1 MPPNPK
7 MPFHMC
13 TPTSKPPLTLSP
25 TSQGKRLVGRRP
37 HALTSG
43 LRAQPYLQ
51 AAVSYHAIHI
61 PLKYVFW
68 WVAWYV
74 HRWLNMPRNTFM
86 SPCMHDLCS
95 FQAVLEDA
103 RGGGPHGCET
113 DPRHPEYYPPKNP
126 LFFAPLGI

>member
-1 MPPNPK
+1 
-7 MPFHMC
+7 
-13 TPTSKPPLTLSP
+13 
-25 TSQGKRLVGRRP
+25 
-37 HALTSG
+37 
-43 LRAQPYLQ
+43 
-51 AAVSYHAIHI
+51 
-61 PLKYVFW
+61 
-68 WVAWYV
+68 
-74 HRWLNMPRNTFM
+74 M